1 MFKNNDEK
9 ENFPEEFYN
18 DPMGLKRYVV
28 QEKNLFQWLA
38 PSKVEK
44 KWQQSE
50 IRFFLVIVVL
60 LAILLLLFSEFLLT
74 LVLVLG
80 MLVTLLIAT
89 TKPIQLT
96 VSVTTIGI
104 KVSEKYHYWEQF
116 TQFWFEEKNGTVFL
130 YLREVFPQV
139 HTFRLILRE
148 EDTASLQ
155 TILGKYLL
163 FKKPQETQIQKKV
176 HGFINS
182 LPIDIDP
189 WLL

>member
-1 MFKNNDEK
+1 MPKNIDEK
-9 ENFPEEFYN
+9 ENFPDEFYS

-44 KWQQSE
+44 NWQKSE
-50 IRFFLVIVVL
+50 MRFFLASMVL
-60 LAILLLLFSEFLLT
+60 IAILLLLFSEFLLT

-80 MLVTLLIAT
+80 MLVILLIAT
-89 TKPIQLT
+89 TKPIQLS

-104 KVSEKYHYWEQF
+104 KVSERYYYWEQI
-116 TQFWFEEKNGTVFL
+116 TQFWFEEKNGIVFL
-130 YLREVFPQV
+130 YLRDLLPQV
-139 HTFRLILRE
+139 HVFRLIFRA
-148 EDTASLQ
+148 EDKDSLQ
-155 TILGKYLL
+155 KIIGTYLL

-176 HGFINS
+176 REVLNA

>member
-1 MFKNNDEK
+1 MSKTTNTK
-9 ENFPEEFYN
+9 ENFPDEFYN

-50 IRFFLVIVVL
+50 TRFFLAIVVL
-60 LAILLLLFSEFLLT
+60 IAILLLLFSEFLLT

-89 TKPIQLT
+89 TKPIQLP

-104 KVSEKYHYWEQF
+104 KVSERYYYWEQI
-116 TQFWFEEKNGTVFL
+116 TQFWFEEKNGIVFL
-130 YLREVFPQV
+130 YLRDILPQV
-139 HTFRLILRE
+139 HTFRLILRV
-148 EDTASLQ
+148 EDKESLQ
-155 TILGKYLL
+155 KIIGTYLL

-176 HGFINS
+176 RELLNA
-182 LPIDIDP
+182 LPIDVDP